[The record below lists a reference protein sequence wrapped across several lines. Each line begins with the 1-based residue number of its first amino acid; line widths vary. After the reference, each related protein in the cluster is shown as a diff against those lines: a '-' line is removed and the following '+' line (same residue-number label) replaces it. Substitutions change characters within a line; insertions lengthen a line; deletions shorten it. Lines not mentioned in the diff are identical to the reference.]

1 MPHTRWLNALPPSI
15 DRMSSHPHPRSS
27 RHSDAK
33 PRLLNPTPAE
43 RNWVRTMPDIYP
55 DILRAPAV
63 KYKSDRDDPKI
74 KASKYVAFAR
84 PYIGKQGLLLIGR
97 DTRPLLIDESQPD
110 RVSVLPM
117 RLDREAISD
126 TWVFAVSLYPAEGVL
141 QLEDCIV
148 AYGQSLRST
157 KTYKERFA
165 SLSRFVD
172 HIWYPDI
179 AFQCRWQI
187 QIVEPCA
194 LGSVRVAVADLKGGY
209 LCLMPD
215 SPTYRCLRVMPER
228 VSTSHE
234 ETPDLTTN
242 PQEFVCV
249 PDLEKPDVYTLWRG
263 DTEVGRASVQSLSMS
278 QAMNEKRAT
287 EKSWRVIAEWDA
299 DFEAFLV
306 TSIL

>member
-1 MPHTRWLNALPPSI
+1 MSNATP
-15 DRMSSHPHPRSS
+15 RNPRSS
-27 RHSDAK
+27 RHTDAK

-126 TWVFAVSLYPAEGVL
+126 AWVFAVSLYHAEGVV

-148 AYGQSLRST
+148 AYGESLRST
-157 KTYKERFA
+157 KTYKERFTA
-165 SLSRFVD
+165 LSRFVD
-172 HIWYPDI
+172 HFWYPDI
-179 AFQCRWQI
+179 AFQCHWQI
-187 QIVEPCA
+187 QIVEPYA
-194 LGSVRVAVADLKGGY
+194 LGSVRKASENLKGGY

-215 SPTYRCLRVMPER
+215 SPTYRCLRVMPEKQESE
-228 VSTSHE
+228 VATVDYHAG
-234 ETPDLTTN
+234 
-242 PQEFVCV
+242 PQEFMCI
-249 PDLEKPDVYTLWRG
+249 PDLEKPDVYMLWRG

-287 EKSWRVIAEWDA
+287 EKNWLVVAEWDA
-299 DFEAFLV
+299 DFEAFVV
-306 TSIL
+306 TSLI